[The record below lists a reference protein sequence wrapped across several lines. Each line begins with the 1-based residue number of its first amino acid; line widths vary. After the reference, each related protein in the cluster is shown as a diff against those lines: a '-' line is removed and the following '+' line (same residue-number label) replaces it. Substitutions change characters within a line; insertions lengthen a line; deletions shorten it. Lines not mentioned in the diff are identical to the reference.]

1 MTASP
6 VFGKVYMASQLT
18 DAFARKFY
26 YLRLSITD
34 VCNFRCTYCLP
45 NGYKPGAVNN
55 NGFLSVDEVRR
66 VTRAFS
72 ALGTE
77 KVRLTGGEPSLRRDF
92 TEIIA
97 AVRENPAIRQI
108 AVTTNGYRL
117 ARDVERWRD
126 AGLTAINVSVDSL
139 DARQFHAITGQ
150 DKFHQVMDGID
161 AAFAAGFD
169 KVKVNTVLMR
179 DVNHHQ
185 LDTFLA
191 WIQPRRIQLRFIEL
205 METGEGSDLFRRHH
219 LSGMVLRDE
228 LLRRGWIHQIRQRS
242 DGPAQ
247 VFCHPDYAGEIGLIM
262 PYEKDFCATCNR
274 LRVSSV
280 GKLHLCLFGEG
291 GVDLRD
297 LMAEDQQQAAL
308 EAPQEAGHQV
318 VEKAIVKEN
327 RYAIRAQVS
336 AWIASDNVQV
346 VLITGGTGFTDGDQA
361 PEALLPLFDRE
372 VEGFGEVF
380 RMLSFEE
387 IGTSTLQSRAV
398 AGVANRTLI
407 FAMPGSTKACRTAW
421 DNIIA
426 PQLDARTRPCNF
438 IPHLKK

>member
-1 MTASP
+1 MPSGVRHFTAR
-6 VFGKVYMASQLT
+6 QLGIRDIT
-18 DAFARKFY
+18 VLAEYGQRENTRREHAALIRQHYQYREFAWPWTFRLTRLLYTRSWISNERPGLLFDLATGWLMQHRIILH
-26 YLRLSITD
+26 LRLSITD

-117 ARDVERWRD
+117 ARDVERWRA

-308 EAPQEAGHQV
+308 EA
-318 VEKAIVKEN
+318 
-327 RYAIRAQVS
+327 R
-336 AWIASDNVQV
+336 IA
-346 VLITGGTGFTDGDQA
+346 
-361 PEALLPLFDRE
+361 EALTHKKQTHFLHQ
-372 VEGFGEVF
+372 GNTGITQN
-380 RMLSFEE
+380 LSY
-387 IGTSTLQSRAV
+387 IG
-398 AGVANRTLI
+398 G
-407 FAMPGSTKACRTAW
+407 
-421 DNIIA
+421 
-426 PQLDARTRPCNF
+426 
-438 IPHLKK
+438 